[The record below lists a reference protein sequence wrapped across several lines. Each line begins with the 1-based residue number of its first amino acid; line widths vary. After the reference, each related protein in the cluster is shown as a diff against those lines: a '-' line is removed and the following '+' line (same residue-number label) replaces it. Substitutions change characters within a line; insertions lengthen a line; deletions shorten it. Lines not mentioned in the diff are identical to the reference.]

1 MKYRNVKGN
10 QLREKSTEDIKEWK
24 GRGERRKAVKA
35 KQSEP
40 VRTHAH
46 VATLLKDL
54 QLSGYRTSWH
64 IKMRRQK
71 PAARARSTLN
81 AKKRNGINPKSMKS
95 ETRPRIAQ
103 QRGRVVAN
111 QRAAPE
117 RRVQRVPSE
126 SGQWTES
133 AQRAATAATKEPD
146 TKKKATR
153 RCGMEWSVSGVWRL
167 EWRRQREWSNR

>member
-1 MKYRNVKGN
+1 
-10 QLREKSTEDIKEWK
+10 
-24 GRGERRKAVKA
+24 
-35 KQSEP
+35 
-40 VRTHAH
+40 
-46 VATLLKDL
+46 
-54 QLSGYRTSWH
+54 
-64 IKMRRQK
+64 MRRQK
-71 PAARARSTLN
+71 PAARARARSTLD

-111 QRAAPE
+111 QRAAPG

-133 AQRAATAATKEPD
+133 AQRAATAPAKEPD

-153 RCGMEWSVSGVWRL
+153 RYRMEWSVSGVWRL
-167 EWRRQREWSNR
+167 ESEVELTTRAGKIANEHSLPAIFPASSLSFRISAILFSHYKTIMLITILYPICSYVIV